1 MHEECSSDDKLVLY
15 LNNFT
20 DKNIQITNKY
30 SLMNGFGVENYV
42 YYEILNGDD
51 KGYAVLDLKSKQ
63 VTEFSF
69 GNQVLKDDDFGNY
82 GNIYYL
88 VVT

>member
-1 MHEECSSDDKLVLY
+1 
-15 LNNFT
+15 
-20 DKNIQITNKY
+20 
-30 SLMNGFGVENYV
+30 MNGFGVENYV

-51 KGYAVLDLKSKQ
+51 KGYAVLDLNSKQ